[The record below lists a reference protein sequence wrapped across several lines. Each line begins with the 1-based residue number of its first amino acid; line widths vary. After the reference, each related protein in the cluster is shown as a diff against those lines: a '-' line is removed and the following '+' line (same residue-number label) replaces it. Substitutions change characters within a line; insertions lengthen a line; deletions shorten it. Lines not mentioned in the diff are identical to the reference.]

1 MSELP
6 KYVSLKLKKITPC
19 WLIHFLWFMWSDIP
33 MEQRGSQQ
41 IFYLSSQTREQ
52 QIHLVQSIPP
62 YERKVCLSTPEPL
75 DVAVIIT
82 KTATGIIMHLINE
95 PR

>member
-6 KYVSLKLKKITPC
+6 KYVSLKLRKFIPC

-41 IFYLSSQTREQ
+41 IFYLSNQTGEQ
-52 QIHLVQSIPP
+52 QIRLVQSTPP
-62 YERKVCLSTPEPL
+62 YERKVCLSTPDPL
-75 DVAVIIT
+75 DAAVIIT
-82 KTATGIIMHLINE
+82 KTATGITMHLTNE